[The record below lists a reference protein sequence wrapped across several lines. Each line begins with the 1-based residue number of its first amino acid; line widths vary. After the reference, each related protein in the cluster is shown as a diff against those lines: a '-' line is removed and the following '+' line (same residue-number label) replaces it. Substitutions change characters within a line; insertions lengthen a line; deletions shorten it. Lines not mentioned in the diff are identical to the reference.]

1 MGTASDAAPGTNL
14 ALIRKE
20 RGLSQVQLA
29 RMANISVSLLS
40 KVEVGDRALT
50 PTVAAT
56 IGKALGLS
64 MAEVLGR
71 ARVEEVDEARLTA
84 LRSAIRDYD
93 LPGRAQAE
101 EGAVLDAVG
110 AVRTARDAAR
120 VHQVLARLPE
130 LLRNSTTYAHAQDT
144 AEAWMLLAEVY
155 SSVYWLAARH
165 RWMDM
170 AELAVTRQRWA
181 VEQRAS
187 PLGEAI
193 AARDRAG
200 AYLNGGDAD
209 GGLVIVDRAI
219 ARAEAA
225 LSGQERAF
233 AVGVLNLRGMTLAGR
248 LEDKTEGAR
257 EAERH
262 IASAERAA
270 DEWFSGGD
278 ANRHSMIFG
287 PQNTTTHV
295 LATRLDLGRPQEAL
309 AVAENLDTVL
319 DGLPATRVAPSRLN
333 VARAHLDVGDREA
346 ALTNLSAAWEVA
358 PQMARI
364 HPTAREVLRVLSSLH
379 RRSNPE
385 LLRLSNL
392 AGMPL

>member
-1 MGTASDAAPGTNL
+1 MCTTSDVAPGTNL
-14 ALIRKE
+14 ALLRKE
-20 RGLSQVQLA
+20 RGLSQAQLA
-29 RMANISVSLLS
+29 RTASVSVSLLS
-40 KVEVGDRALT
+40 KIEVGDRTLT
-50 PTVAAT
+50 PTVAAA
-56 IGKALGLS
+56 IGRALGLS
-64 MAEVLGR
+64 MAEVQGR
-71 ARVEEVDEARLTA
+71 TRVDGDDEPRLTA
-84 LRSAIRDYD
+84 LRSAVRDYD
-93 LPGRAQAE
+93 LAGRAPVE
-101 EGAVLDAVG
+101 EAAVLAAVE
-110 AVRTARDAAR
+110 AVRNARDAAR
-120 VHQVLARLPE
+120 VRHVLARLPG
-130 LLRNSTTYAHAQDT
+130 LLRSATTYAHT
-144 AEAWMLLAEVY
+144 ANTVDAWMTLAEVY

-181 VEQRAS
+181 VEQQPN

-200 AYLNGGDAD
+200 AYLNGGDAE
-209 GGLVIVDRAI
+209 GGLTIVDRALT
-219 ARAEAA
+219 RAEST
-225 LSGQERAF
+225 LSGEERAF

-248 LEDKTEGAR
+248 LDDKTEGAR

-262 IASAERAA
+262 IASAERVAEA
-270 DEWFSGGD
+270 WWSGGD
-278 ANRHSMIFG
+278 AHRHSMIFG
-287 PQNTTTHV
+287 PQNTATHV
-295 LATRLDLGRPQEAL
+295 LATRLDLGRPREAL

-346 ALTNLSAAWEVA
+346 ALANLSAAWEAA

-364 HPTAREVLRVLSSLH
+364 HPTAREVFRVLASLH

-385 LLRLSNL
+385 LLRLSRI

>member
-1 MGTASDAAPGTNL
+1 MSTTGELAPGTNL

-20 RGLSQVQLA
+20 RGLSQAQLA
-29 RMANISVSLLS
+29 RVANVSVSLLS
-40 KVEVGDRALT
+40 KIEVGDRTLT
-50 PTVAAT
+50 PAVAAT
-56 IGKALGLS
+56 IGKALGLP
-64 MAEVLGR
+64 MAEVLGK
-71 ARVEEVDEARLTA
+71 ARVAENDEARLA
-84 LRSAIRDYD
+84 DLRAAVRDYD
-93 LPGRAQAE
+93 LPRRRQVDEAAIRA
-101 EGAVLDAVG
+101 AVDV
-110 AVRTARDAAR
+110 VRDHRDAAHVR
-120 VHQVLARLPE
+120 QVLSLLPG
-130 LLRNSTTYAHAQDT
+130 LLRDATTHAHASNT
-144 AEAWMLLAEVY
+144 ADAWMTLSEAY

-181 VEQRAS
+181 VEQQPN

-200 AYLNGGDAD
+200 AYLNGGDAE

-219 ARAEAA
+219 ARAETA
-225 LSGQERAF
+225 LSGQDRAF

-248 LEDKTEGAR
+248 LDDNEEGAR

-262 IASAERAA
+262 IDSAQRAA

-287 PQNTTTHV
+287 PQNTATHV
-295 LATRLDLGRPQEAL
+295 LATRLDLGRPREAL
-309 AVAENLDTVL
+309 AVAETLDAALV
-319 DGLPATRVAPSRLN
+319 GLPATRVAPSKLN
-333 VARAHLDVGDREA
+333 LARAHLDLGNREA
-346 ALTNLSAAWEVA
+346 ALRNLSEAWEVA

-364 HPTAREVLRVLSSLH
+364 HPMAREVFRVLASLH

-385 LLRLSNL
+385 LLRLSQMS
-392 AGMPL
+392 GMPL

>member
-1 MGTASDAAPGTNL
+1 MSATSDVAPGTNL
-14 ALIRKE
+14 SLLRKE
-20 RGLSQVQLA
+20 RGLSQAQLA
-29 RMANISVSLLS
+29 RTANISVSLLS
-40 KVEVGDRALT
+40 KIEVGDRTLT

-64 MAEVLGR
+64 MAEVQGR
-71 ARVEEVDEARLTA
+71 TRVDGDDEQRLTA
-84 LRSAIRDYD
+84 LRSAVRDYD
-93 LPGRAQAE
+93 LPGRAPVE
-101 EGAVLDAVG
+101 EAAVLAAVE
-110 AVRTARDAAR
+110 AVRDARDAAR
-120 VHQVLARLPE
+120 VRHVLARLPA
-130 LLRNSTTYAHAQDT
+130 LLRSATTYAHT
-144 AEAWMLLAEVY
+144 ANTVDAWMTLAEVY

-181 VEQRAS
+181 VEQQPN

-200 AYLNGGDAD
+200 AYLNGGDAE
-209 GGLVIVDRAI
+209 GGLTIVDRALTK
-219 ARAEAA
+219 AESA
-225 LSGQERAF
+225 LSGEDRAF

-248 LEDKTEGAR
+248 LDDKVEGAR

-270 DEWFSGGD
+270 DAWLSGGD

-287 PQNTTTHV
+287 PQNTATHV
-295 LATRLDLGRPQEAL
+295 LATRLDLGRPREAL
-309 AVAENLDTVL
+309 AVAENLDAVL

-346 ALTNLSAAWEVA
+346 ALANLSAAWEAA

-364 HPTAREVLRVLSSLH
+364 HPTAREVFRVLASLH

-385 LLRLSNL
+385 LLRLSHIS
-392 AGMPL
+392 GMPL